1 MHPFSYVAADN
12 EQAAIAAAAAGGRYV
27 AGGTTLIDLMREEV
41 EQPQRLID
49 INPLPLRTI
58 RLQDNAL
65 VVGALARMSDVAA
78 HPAVRGSQ
86 PLIAEALI
94 EGASPQ
100 IRNMASIG
108 GNLLQRVRCPYF
120 RTLDA
125 PCNKRT
131 PGSGCS
137 AIDGINTGH
146 ALFGTS
152 AHCVATHPSDLAVA
166 LVALDATV
174 TLRRPAGERRMPVED
189 LYRLPGETPHLEHT
203 LEPGELI
210 VEVQVPHGRYAR
222 RARYL
227 KVRDRASYEFAVVS
241 VAAALDVTGASS
253 APRDWPPVAWP
264 ADPGGSALRRMCW
277 WDDHPVRRPGTSP
290 PVSRSPGHVR
300 WRAITSK
307 SNFASHDDPR
317 PGDGGRRP
325 GGWRVMAPS
334 IGTALSRVDG
344 RSKVTGA
351 ARYAAEFN
359 QPGQAYA
366 VMVSGAAGLGRIMA
380 VDASAAMRLPG
391 VIAILTHH
399 NAPRLLYHEHRGFV
413 DPPTANASTS
423 SRMIRSDFLASRS
436 P

>member
-1 MHPFSYVAADN
+1 MHPFSYVAVDN
-12 EQAAIAAAAAGGRYV
+12 EPAAIDGAAAGGRYV

-49 INPLPLRTI
+49 INGLPLRAV
-58 RLQDNAL
+58 RLQDDAL
-65 VVGALARMSDVAA
+65 VIGALARMSDVAA
-78 HPAVRGSQ
+78 HPAVLGSQ

-137 AIDGINTGH
+137 AIDGVNTGH

-174 TLRRPAGERRMPVED
+174 ALRGPAGERRISVED
-189 LYRLPGETPHLEHT
+189 LYRLPGETPHLEHA
-203 LEPGELI
+203 LERGELI
-210 VEVQVPHGRYAR
+210 VEVHVPHGRYGR

-241 VAAALDVTGASS
+241 VAAALYLS
-253 APRDWPPVAWP
+253 
-264 ADPGGSALRRMCW
+264 GGIVRAARLAAGGVGTRPWRFRVSEEAL
-277 WDDHPVRRPGTSP
+277 VGQ
-290 PVSRSPGHVR
+290 SPG
-300 WRAITSK
+300 
-307 SNFASHDDPR
+307 
-317 PGDGGRRP
+317 
-325 GGWRVMAPS
+325 
-334 IGTALSRVDG
+334 
-344 RSKVTGA
+344 
-351 ARYAAEFN
+351 
-359 QPGQAYA
+359 QPAWEA
-366 VMVSGAAGLGRIMA
+366 AAGLAIAGARPLSGNAFKVELLRRTIIRALEMA
-380 VDASAAMRLPG
+380 ASGPEGG
-391 VIAILTHH
+391 V
-399 NAPRLLYHEHRGFV
+399 
-413 DPPTANASTS
+413 
-423 SRMIRSDFLASRS
+423 
-436 P
+436 